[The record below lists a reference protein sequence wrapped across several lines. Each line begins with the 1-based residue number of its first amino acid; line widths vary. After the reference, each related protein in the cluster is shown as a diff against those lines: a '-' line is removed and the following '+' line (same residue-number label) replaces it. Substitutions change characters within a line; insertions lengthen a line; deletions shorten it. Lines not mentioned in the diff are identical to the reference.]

1 VSKTLDRVEEN
12 IANVTEVIEDDQATK
27 ILDWLSPIDYGT
39 EQSDFLD
46 KRQQGTG
53 QWLLNSG
60 KFQHWY
66 KNRGQILL
74 FQGIPGAGKTIMAA
88 AVNDYIGNKQRSDS
102 DLGLAFV
109 FCNFRRKHQQKPINI
124 LASIL
129 KQLARQDKR
138 VLKEVKSLH
147 ARHTKM
153 KTQPLQTE
161 VHSALGTV
169 GDCFRQTYVVID
181 ALEETQIPRKQL
193 LVFLSELFRIQK
205 RIGLNLL
212 VTSRI
217 SPDIE
222 RLFVQRKAGLLEIR
236 ATDDDVR
243 IFVEGNIS
251 QLPSF
256 VTESTVK
263 TITEQIL
270 RAADGM

>member
-1 VSKTLDRVEEN
+1 MNEL
-12 IANVTEVIEDDQATK
+12 IEDDQAAK

-53 QWLLNSG
+53 QWLLNSDQ
-60 KFQHWY
+60 FQHWY
-66 KNRGQILL
+66 TNRGQILL
-74 FQGIPGAGKTIMAA
+74 FQGIPGAGKTIIAA

-147 ARHTKM
+147 DRHTKM

-161 VHSALGTV
+161 LIGALGTV
-169 GDCFRQTYVVID
+169 GDCFKQTYVVID
-181 ALEETQIPRKQL
+181 ALDETQLPRKQL

-217 SPDIE
+217 SPEIE
-222 RLFVQRKAGLLEIR
+222 KLFVQRKASLLEVR

-243 IFVEGNIS
+243 SFVQGNIS

-256 VTESTVK
+256 VTESTVN